1 MYSFC
6 QILLFGFTD
15 KGGVCVP
22 FIRFCVDLCRGKK
35 VCSFNEI
42 QLNLIFMGEG
52 GTGVVITFCCKNVK
66 GKEERVSFYQILP

>member
-22 FIRFCVDLCRGKK
+22 FIRFCVDMNRREK
-35 VCSFNEI
+35 VCSFNEV
-42 QLNLIFMGEG
+42 QLNLIFMGG
-52 GTGVVITFCCKNVK
+52 GWAGVVIRFCCKNVK
-66 GKEERVSFYQILP
+66 EKEERVCFHQILL